1 MFGGNQRRQGGA
13 RGAEGGAPR
22 LGTGAADYLFP
33 VLPTARPAFL
43 SSTPGSS
50 FASADTAELG
60 RDARSNGTEKKPGAG
75 QGGGSPAALRPSA
88 SASYLSAFGQRM
100 HHDDS
105 APLFERR
112 SVEESREQ
120 SMADSDHRRELRHLR
135 LQLRESSTQL
145 ATAERINEDLEQR
158 LERLARRHVE
168 DVREKD
174 GQLSAMREER
184 DAALEDADRWQKEHD
199 LQVKKRDRALEAL
212 RRVEQELYRMH
223 LRKYDVMGAAKS
235 SAAAASSSS
244 SSLDDSRSMM
254 SSANSVSQ
262 HSQLPPGF
270 PVPREVSLLVN
281 SPTKRQSVE
290 QNWGLSDKP
299 CKVHGRIGCPCSIL
313 AFEANQ
319 AAGIES
325 LSEFLGLRAE
335 DAGHTRLGN
344 EAEVVRPSSLPRNI
358 INRTPPMSRA
368 PSRLEASSPGGV
380 SLHGV

>member
-1 MFGGNQRRQGGA
+1 MFGGNQHRQEA
-13 RGAEGGAPR
+13 RGAEGGAAR
-22 LGTGAADYLFP
+22 LGTGAPTTYSPCSRRRA
-33 VLPTARPAFL
+33 LPSEQHARQQL
-43 SSTPGSS
+43 RRRHSRV
-50 FASADTAELG
+50 G
-60 RDARSNGTEKKPGAG
+60 RDAHSNGTEKTPGAG

-199 LQVKKRDRALEAL
+199 LQGRSASLE
-212 RRVEQELYRMH
+212 
-223 LRKYDVMGAAKS
+223 
-235 SAAAASSSS
+235 
-244 SSLDDSRSMM
+244 
-254 SSANSVSQ
+254 
-262 HSQLPPGF
+262 PG
-270 PVPREVSLLVN
+270 V
-281 SPTKRQSVE
+281 
-290 QNWGLSDKP
+290 
-299 CKVHGRIGCPCSIL
+299 GRGNCTGCI
-313 AFEANQ
+313 
-319 AAGIES
+319 
-325 LSEFLGLRAE
+325 SE
-335 DAGHTRLGN
+335 
-344 EAEVVRPSSLPRNI
+344 I
-358 INRTPPMSRA
+358 
-368 PSRLEASSPGGV
+368 
-380 SLHGV
+380 